1 MRAIN
6 AAAFVAVFDSAW
18 AGPPF
23 VTDDPEP
30 VEYRHWEVNYAVTG
44 TWRDGGVSAGIPSI
58 DINYGI
64 VPDTQLHIQ
73 PRYSYERTGQDAR
86 SGVDDTELGVKYRF
100 LTIEHDNSS
109 TMIGVYPIYRLPT
122 GDRALGSSR
131 GKGQLFLPLWVQSDS
146 ERWTFYGGPGYR
158 INPGTGNKNS
168 LFLGGTALYKVTQ
181 SLRLGAELFHET
193 PDAVEGAGSTGFNVG
208 GICNLSQRYNFLFSA
223 GKGLSNVSATNQLSV
238 YLALQALY

>member
-1 MRAIN
+1 MSTIT
-6 AAAFVAVFDSAW
+6 AATFVAVSDSAW

-30 VEYRHWEVNYAVTG
+30 VEYRRWEVNYAVTG
-44 TWRDGGVSAGIPSI
+44 SWRHGGASAAIPSI

-64 VPDTQLHIQ
+64 VPDTQLHLQ

-86 SGVDDTELGVKYRF
+86 SGVDDTELGIKYRF
-100 LTIEHDNSS
+100 LTIEHDGAS

-131 GKGQLFLPLWVQSDS
+131 GKGQLFLPLWVQNDS

-168 LFLGGTALYKVTQ
+168 VFLGGTALYKLTQ
-181 SLRLGAELFHET
+181 SLKLGAEVFHET
-193 PDAVEGAGSTGFNVG
+193 PDSVEGTSTTGFNLG
-208 GICNLSQRYNFLFSA
+208 GICNLSHGYNFLFSA
-223 GKGLSNVSATNQLSV
+223 GKGLSNVSDTNQLSV